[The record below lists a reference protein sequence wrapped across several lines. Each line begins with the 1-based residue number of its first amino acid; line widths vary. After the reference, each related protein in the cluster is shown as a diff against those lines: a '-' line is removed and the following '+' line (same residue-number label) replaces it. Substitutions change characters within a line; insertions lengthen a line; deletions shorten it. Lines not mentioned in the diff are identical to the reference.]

1 MVTVW
6 GKEPSLQWL
15 WDLPGAL
22 DVPWRAARSLVSSVA
37 HGSRAQAPKWA
48 PLHCPVCCIWHSHSS
63 PGESEGFKD
72 MTVVL
77 EVFLK
82 WNPFKS
88 SPSLNALS
96 AIPFSGILFE
106 NIPLKSFLK
115 RLVLAELC
123 TTVCKLERIWGGKR
137 KGGLGEKVNR
147 KKNSRPST
155 WGHFL
160 NNIEWRKDSGIL
172 LCHNRPMK
180 TLDSLCS
187 LSAVPP
193 DVAFFSGCDSERDPF
208 QF

>member
-1 MVTVW
+1 MYKREKVYPILKSKFLVLCKSSNVWIHKGTQVLFKHYIFKQYCQGIPVTFGFQSFQLMDTVW

-48 PLHCPVCCIWHSHSS
+48 PLHCPACCIWHSHSS

-82 WNPFKS
+82 RNPFKS

-115 RLVLAELC
+115 RLVLAERC
-123 TTVCKLERIWGGKR
+123 TTVCKLERIWGERGKVAWGR
-137 KGGLGEKVNR
+137 K
-147 KKNSRPST
+147 
-155 WGHFL
+155 
-160 NNIEWRKDSGIL
+160 
-172 LCHNRPMK
+172 
-180 TLDSLCS
+180 
-187 LSAVPP
+187 
-193 DVAFFSGCDSERDPF
+193 
-208 QF
+208 